1 MSAKTQARE
10 GHDEL
15 EARHRAELDAQREE
29 FHREL
34 GRRAFRIGE
43 LEEEVHKVA
52 QTYERSLSWRKAFI
66 TKKGSRGSES
76 RVPCPAP
83 APRRAA
89 VPGFEGG

>member
-1 MSAKTQARE
+1 VATIGPVSAETQTRKDI
-10 GHDEL
+10 DEL

-52 QTYERSLSWRKAFI
+52 QTYESSLSWRI
-66 TKKGSRGSES
+66 TKP
-76 RVPCPAP
+76 V
-83 APRRAA
+83 RAA
-89 VPGFEGG
+89 KTLLATLRRG

>member
-1 MSAKTQARE
+1 MATIGPVSAETRTRKDI
-10 GHDEL
+10 DEL

-52 QTYERSLSWRKAFI
+52 QTYESSLSWRI
-66 TKKGSRGSES
+66 TRPVRSLKTALAKLRG
-76 RVPCPAP
+76 
-83 APRRAA
+83 
-89 VPGFEGG
+89 